1 MIDDNQIYVVV
12 DIETDG
18 PVPGLYSMLSLGAV
32 ATTGEKEVD
41 SFYAT
46 LLPLENAAQDP
57 ETMVWWKSQPDAWAE
72 ATANAQPAEVVLRSF
87 IEWVNSLEK
96 KPLFVAHPVA
106 FDYTFVSWYS
116 WKFMGTNPFTDERGA
131 PMGLDLSSFIAGR
144 FGFTYKNAT
153 RTRLPEEL
161 RKHMPIH
168 SHNALDD
175 ARGFGVIL
183 RNALQKDNL

>member
-46 LLPLENAAQDP
+46 LLPLENAVQDP
-57 ETMVWWKSQPDAWAE
+57 ETMAWWKSQPDAWVE
-72 ATANAQPAEVVLRSF
+72 ATANAQPAEVVLDSF
-87 IEWVNSLEK
+87 IKWVNSLEK

-116 WKFMGTNPFTDERGA
+116 WKFMGINPFTDERGA

-144 FGFTYKNAT
+144 FGFSYKNAT
-153 RTRLPEEL
+153 RTRLPEEQ
-161 RKHMPIH
+161 RKDMPIH

-183 RNALQKDNL
+183 RNVLRSN